1 MKRQKT
7 GGRVQGTPNASN
19 ANIRQLM
26 REYVVSEFEFIQ
38 MHLHQLTVGERASL
52 YKSLIRYGLAP
63 LAPENET
70 GKDISPVI
78 IQVHPD
84 L

>member
-1 MKRQKT
+1 
-7 GGRVQGTPNASN
+7 
-19 ANIRQLM
+19 M
-26 REYVVSEFEFIQ
+26 RDYVVSEFEFIQ
-38 MHLHQLTVGERASL
+38 MHLHELTVGERASL

-63 LAPENET
+63 LVPENET
-70 GKDISPVI
+70 GEDTYPVI

>member
-1 MKRQKT
+1 MT
-7 GGRVQGTPNASN
+7 SN
-19 ANIRQLM
+19 HFRLQEPSI
-26 REYVVSEFEFIQ
+26 
-38 MHLHQLTVGERASL
+38 TERASL

-70 GKDISPVI
+70 GEDTSPVI

-84 L
+84 LWLERTLLDKQIKKKPLTLDYLEFRQ